1 MFEVTP
7 DNSQYEIALLPVP
20 GKNVWWGEVSG
31 SHKDSTNPISS
42 SFLRIVAGEPSAT
55 PEHPCDDELVVED
68 ETGKKE
74 TLHEGETFF
83 IRKGSKIIFSAP
95 RFAIAFK
102 ISAQLP
108 MTL

>member
-1 MFEVTP
+1 MSLASLFEVSAV
-7 DNSQYEIALLPVP
+7 NC
-20 GKNVWWGEVSG
+20 NVLHQSDIFKGELG
-31 SHKDSTNPISS
+31 I
-42 SFLRIVAGEPSAT
+42 
-55 PEHPCDDELVVED
+55 ED